1 MTLSKK
7 MIPYLLIC
15 GISYYLLPLFGKDTG
30 TFMLIL
36 LILLPLITLVTSA
49 IYSSKNRFNF
59 LFPILVG
66 AIFLPG
72 IFIYY
77 NSSAMIYVPGYAFI
91 SLVGMLLGKV
101 FARTQPS

>member
-15 GISYYLLPLFGKDTG
+15 GISYYLLPLLGKDTG

-36 LILLPLITLVTSA
+36 LILLPLITLVTSS
-49 IYSSKNRFNF
+49 IYGLKNGWNF
-59 LFPILVG
+59 LFPVLIGL
-66 AIFLPG
+66 IFLPG

-91 SLVGMLLGKV
+91 SLVGMMLGKA
-101 FARTQPS
+101 FKNSHHS

>member
-30 TFMLIL
+30 SFILIL
-36 LILLPLITLVTSA
+36 LIILPLITLIA
-49 IYSSKNRFNF
+49 SSTYGSTNGWNI
-59 LFPILVG
+59 LFPILIGV
-66 AIFLPG
+66 IFLPG